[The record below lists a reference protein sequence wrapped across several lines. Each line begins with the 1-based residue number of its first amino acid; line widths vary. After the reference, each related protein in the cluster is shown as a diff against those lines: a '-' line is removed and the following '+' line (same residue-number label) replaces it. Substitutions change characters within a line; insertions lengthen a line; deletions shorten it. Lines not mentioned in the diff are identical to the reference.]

1 MLAPGAWRVLI
12 GVLVTGGLL
21 YALLVPG
28 LGQTYNL
35 KTLTII
41 PAFGLATVGLALV
54 FGITHQL
61 QLGHAAFFAGGA
73 YGYAILAGPE
83 PGLPPWLAAVVAVTA
98 VGVAAGLLGRV
109 LLRLAGFF
117 FAVATLGLGLIIEN
131 VIFALREVTGGDNG
145 LTVTPLSI
153 GGVAADTPEHSYVLA
168 WVVLAIGL
176 ALAWNI
182 RSSRT
187 GRAAGSI
194 GLDEKMAAA
203 QAVDVARVKRQ
214 VFVLSAV
221 FAAVGGVVYASTV
234 RFITPELSSLSLTL
248 EFIVAVVLG
257 GMGALVWPVVAVA
270 GFEWLP
276 IAFES
281 VEENVGLVFGV
292 LLILLMIVQSDD
304 SARPA
309 GRLRRALAT
318 RATDLGS
325 VGRGLVSRRSAP

>member
-21 YALLVPG
+21 YALLGPV

-35 KTLTII
+35 KTLTIV

-83 PGLPPWLAAVVAVTA
+83 LGLPPWLAAVVAVTA

-131 VIFALREVTGGDNG
+131 VIFALREITGGDNG

-153 GGVAADTPEHSYVLA
+153 GGVAADTAEHSYVVA

-182 RSSRT
+182 RGSRT
-187 GRAAGSI
+187 GRAARSV

-276 IAFES
+276 IAFEN

-292 LLILLMIVQSDD
+292 LLLLLMIVQSDD
-304 SARPA
+304 SVRPA
-309 GRLRRALAT
+309 GKLRRALAA
-318 RATDLGS
+318 RAAGLAS
-325 VGRGLVSRRSAP
+325 AGRVRGRL

>member
-1 MLAPGAWRVLI
+1 MLAPGAWRVFT
-12 GVLVTGGLL
+12 GVLVTGALL
-21 YALLVPG
+21 YALLVPV

-35 KTLTII
+35 KTLTVI
-41 PAFGLATVGLALV
+41 PAFGLATVGLALI

-98 VGVAAGLLGRV
+98 VGVVAGLLGRV

-117 FAVATLGLGLIIEN
+117 FAVATLGLGLIVEN
-131 VIFALREVTGGDNG
+131 VIFALREITGGDDG
-145 LTVTPLSI
+145 LTVTPLSV
-153 GGVAADTPEHSYVLA
+153 GGVAADTPETAYALA
-168 WVVLAIGL
+168 WVALAVGL

-182 RSSRT
+182 RGSRT

-203 QAVDVARVKRQ
+203 QAVDVVRVKRQ
-214 VFVLSAV
+214 MFVLSAV
-221 FAAVGGVVYASTV
+221 FAAVGGIIFASTV

-248 EFIVAVVLG
+248 EFLVAVVLG
-257 GMGALVWPVVAVA
+257 GMGALVWPVVAVG

-276 IAFES
+276 IAFEN
-281 VEENVGLVFGV
+281 VEENVGLVFGG
-292 LLILLMIVQSDD
+292 LLIVLMIVQSEEP
-304 SARPA
+304 ARPA
-309 GRLRRALAT
+309 NRLRRALMT
-318 RATDLGS
+318 RPTNLWS
-325 VGRGLVSRRSAP
+325 VGRRLIGRRSAR

>member
-1 MLAPGAWRVLI
+1 MLASGPWRVLI
-12 GVLVTGGLL
+12 GVLAIGGLL
-21 YALLVPG
+21 YALLVPV

-35 KTLTII
+35 KTLTVI

-61 QLGHAAFFAGGA
+61 QLGHAGFFAGGA

-83 PGLPPWLAAVVAVTA
+83 PGLPPWMAAVLTVAA
-98 VGVAAGLLGRV
+98 VGVAASVLGRV
-109 LLRLAGFF
+109 LLRLAGLF
-117 FAVATLGLGLIIEN
+117 FAVATLGFGLIVEN
-131 VIFALREVTGGDNG
+131 VIFALRDITGGDNG
-145 LTVTPLSI
+145 LTVTPLSL
-153 GGVAADTPEHSYVLA
+153 GGVGADSPESAYALA
-168 WVVLAIGL
+168 WILLAIGL

-203 QAVDVARVKRQ
+203 QAVDVTRVKRQ

-221 FAAVGGVVYASTV
+221 FAAVGGIVYASTV

-257 GMGALVWPVVAVA
+257 GMGALVWPVVAIG
-270 GFEWLP
+270 GFVWLP
-276 IAFES
+276 IAFEN
-281 VEENVGLVFGV
+281 VEENVGLVFGG
-292 LLILLMIVQSDD
+292 LLIVLMMLQSGESVQ
-304 SARPA
+304 PA
-309 GRLRRALAT
+309 GGMRQTLKTRARNIGRVGRRLAT
-318 RATDLGS
+318 RRDAL
-325 VGRGLVSRRSAP
+325 